1 MFEEYLNTKY
11 LKEYLNPIEPIEKM
25 NKYILIVDNNS
36 STLGFSDIVI
46 NCIKDHIGLCNMV
59 GYGKYFTICFTHSYN
74 LQRLNDK
81 LLGLFSNYKANAFN
95 LFAVNTL
102 GWCGQDTQSNLKY
115 YKDFN
120 NA

>member
-1 MFEEYLNTKY
+1 MFEEYLNTKN
-11 LKEYLNPIEPIEKM
+11 LKEHLNPIEPIEKM

-46 NCIKDHIGLCNMV
+46 DCIKDHIGVYNMV

-74 LQRLNDK
+74 LQRLTDK
-81 LLGLFSNYKANAFN
+81 LWGLFSTHKTNAFN

-102 GWCGQDTQSNLKY
+102 GCSGFDTQDNLKY

-120 NA
+120 DA